1 MLTHGAQANL
11 MDVNRW
17 DVKDPDGTYNN
28 QEIIKTG
35 KQKSGGWT
43 GMKGS
48 TLPVANSST
57 RLTSASPR
65 ATSSSAAASTS
76 SQFGEAQRL
85 QYRHGA
91 VICTMPLLQVTI
103 RSPSGVRAM
112 PVGKTR

>member
-1 MLTHGAQANL
+1 MVLTHGAQANL

-48 TLPVANSST
+48 TLPVAN
-57 RLTSASPR
+57 
-65 ATSSSAAASTS
+65 
-76 SQFGEAQRL
+76 
-85 QYRHGA
+85 
-91 VICTMPLLQVTI
+91 
-103 RSPSGVRAM
+103 
-112 PVGKTR
+112 